1 MARILSSAAICV
13 LLSSPSFAEFY
24 TGNDLLHLC
33 SDGGEGVCLG
43 YIMGVADTME
53 GGATTIFGIRACV
66 PNRATGKQLEDTVVA
81 HLKRHVAARHLAAN
95 VLVAGALAVT
105 FPCP

>member
-53 GGATTIFGIRACV
+53 GGATTI
-66 PNRATGKQLEDTVVA
+66 LEDTVVA